1 MADDTLQTHQAPI
14 HALRADF
21 ATDDITVFEASVAPW
36 DALFTSVGCRTFAH
50 WKDVLVTPS
59 VVVYREWFAA
69 PLKAVGLSPA
79 GMLAISLPECTG
91 DRTRYW
97 GDGVKPGKLP
107 LAAEDCIDAVFD
119 TGQTHGMLLVSRAL
133 LQEGLGEETY
143 ARLCHAAG
151 QRFLSAPLVVIREL
165 SVWLTDLLR
174 STQQHSES
182 LRYAAPIQVIEQ
194 ELLHRMARLADSCVA
209 DCRHEPSRPRR
220 RAVHHATQ
228 LLHHDN
234 CNDISLRALCES
246 AKVSRRTLEYGFRQ
260 HLGISPL
267 QYIRLRRLHAVRKEL
282 VFAQRDS
289 MTVTDIAHRNGF
301 IDLGRFARAYYLRF
315 GEKPSQTLRR
325 PPPAEIATLS
335 APLDW
340 CSLYPGSCRAHRL

>member
-1 MADDTLQTHQAPI
+1 MAVDTLETRQAPS

-59 VVVYREWFAA
+59 IVVYREWFAA
-69 PLKAVGLSPA
+69 PLKAVGFSPA

-97 GDGVKPGKLP
+97 GDGVKPGILP
-107 LAAEDCIDAVFD
+107 LANEDCIDAVFD
-119 TGQTHGMLLVSRAL
+119 AGQTHGMLLVSRAL

-151 QRFLSAPLVVIREL
+151 QRFLSAPLAVVREF
-165 SVWLTDLLR
+165 SVWLGDLLR
-174 STQQHSES
+174 STRQHSES

-194 ELLHRMARLADSCVA
+194 ELLYRMAKLADSCIS
-209 DCRHEPSRPRR
+209 DCSQGPNRSRR
-220 RAVHHATQ
+220 RAVRHAAQ
-228 LLHHDN
+228 LLHHDDTN
-234 CNDISLRALCES
+234 GIPLQNLWQS
-246 AKVSRRTLEYGFRQ
+246 ANVSRRTLEYAFQQ

-267 QYIRLRRLHAVRKEL
+267 QYMRLRRLHAVRREL
-282 VFAQRDS
+282 VFGQRDS
-289 MTVTDIAHRNGF
+289 MTVTDIAHRSGF

-340 CSLYPGSCRAHRL
+340 RSLHPRSCRAPHR